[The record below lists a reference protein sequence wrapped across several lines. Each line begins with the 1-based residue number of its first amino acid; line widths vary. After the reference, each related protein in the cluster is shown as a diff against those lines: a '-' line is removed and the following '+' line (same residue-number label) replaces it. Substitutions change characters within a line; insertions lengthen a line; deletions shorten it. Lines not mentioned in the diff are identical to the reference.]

1 LKVAYLSSKILLKSF
16 KGREMY
22 VIPAIDLL
30 GGKCVRLIQGEYHR
44 YINYEDNPAK
54 KVIEF
59 RDAGAD
65 WLHII
70 DLDGA
75 KVGRCVNCDTIREIV
90 QQAKDLKIQVGGGIR
105 DRDSITKILDMGVT
119 RVILGTKAI
128 SDLDWFSSVAK
139 EFAGKVVLSLDARGS
154 RIAIDGWKQDGAQ
167 ELIELAKQAAQ
178 LPLAAIIYTDINRD
192 GMLAGPNIERTKA
205 LAEAINLPVIAAGG
219 VTTIDDIKKLAQTKV
234 ISAAIVGRALY
245 EGTMNLAEAVNLCKQ
260 LNQQKN

>member
-1 LKVAYLSSKILLKSF
+1 
-16 KGREMY
+16 MY

-30 GGKCVRLIQGEYHR
+30 SGKCVRLIQGEYHR
-44 YINYEDNPAK
+44 YINYEDNAAK
-54 KVIEF
+54 KAIEF

-75 KVGRCVNCDTIREIV
+75 KLGRCVNCDTIREII
-90 QQAKDLKIQVGGGIR
+90 QQAKGLKIQVGGGIR
-105 DRDSITKILDMGVT
+105 DRESITKILDMGVT

-128 SDLDWFSSVAK
+128 SDFSWFSSVAK
-139 EFAGKVVLSLDARGS
+139 EFAGKIVLSLDARGS
-154 RIAIDGWKQDGAQ
+154 RIATNGWKKDSSQ
-167 ELIELAKQAAQ
+167 ELIELAQKAAQ
-178 LPLAAIIYTDINRD
+178 LPLAAIIHTDINRD

-205 LAEAINLPVIAAGG
+205 LAEAINMPVIAAGG
-219 VTTIDDIKKLAQTKV
+219 VTTIDDIKKLAETRV

-260 LNQQKN
+260 LNRQSPGTPYGEKLTR

>member
-1 LKVAYLSSKILLKSF
+1 MERKISN
-16 KGREMY
+16 GMY
-22 VIPAIDLL
+22 VIPAIDIL

-54 KVIEF
+54 KAIEF
-59 RDAGAD
+59 RDAGAE

-75 KVGRCVNCDTIREIV
+75 KVGRCVNTDTIREIV

-119 RVILGTKAI
+119 RVILGTKAV
-128 SDLDWFSSVAK
+128 SDFEWFSGVAK
-139 EFAGKVVLSLDARGS
+139 EFAPKVVLSLDARGS
-154 RIAIDGWKQDGAQ
+154 RLATYGWKKDSSQ
-167 ELIELAKQAAQ
+167 ELAELAKQAAE

-192 GMLAGPNIERTKA
+192 GMLAGPNIERTKT
-205 LAEAINLPVIAAGG
+205 LAEAVNIPVIAAGG
-219 VTTIDDIKKLAQTKV
+219 VTTIEDIKKLAETKV
-234 ISAAIVGRALY
+234 IAAAIVGRALY

-260 LNQQKN
+260 LSRQSPGTPYGEKLTR